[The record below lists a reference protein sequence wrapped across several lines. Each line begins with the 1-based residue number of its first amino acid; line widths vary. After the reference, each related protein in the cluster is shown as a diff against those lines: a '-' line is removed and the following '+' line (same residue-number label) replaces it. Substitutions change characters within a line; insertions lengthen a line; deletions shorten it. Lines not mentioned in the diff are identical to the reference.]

1 MAIAKKGIRHLRREQ
16 KRTTWTRFHLP
27 RGQDWPKWM
36 TGRLNTY
43 LGPLADVTGRGKVR
57 LGRKVDDPEQAAL
70 IVRECVLAR
79 FITVIPDSHRLLT
92 HSEIVWE
99 SADALKDFQHSPLC
113 SEFLQSLG
121 CENENESLLSLQW
134 DSGFSMGEN
143 LGQADDLHGRMTL
156 TTFNIP
162 YTGVP
167 DCKAWRRA
175 LADAFGGFMPKGCED
190 LRSPPAFQWK
200 AYAWVDDNHQE
211 QPTAAETSRG
221 QAVCYQ
227 FFRWNGNGA
236 SPEREEASARDPG
249 AHELWAKTVAKA
261 MPPVE
266 AWKQERW
273 DIEVAPCCLD
283 SETGEGD

>member
-1 MAIAKKGIRHLRREQ
+1 MMAIAKKGIRHLRREQ
-16 KRTTWTRFHLP
+16 KRTTWTRFHLR

-36 TGRLNTY
+36 TGRLNIY

-70 IVRECVLAR
+70 IVL
-79 FITVIPDSHRLLT
+79 
-92 HSEIVWE
+92 WE

-167 DCKAWRRA
+167 DARHGAA
-175 LADAFGGFMPKGCED
+175 L
-190 LRSPPAFQWK
+190 L
-200 AYAWVDDNHQE
+200 
-211 QPTAAETSRG
+211 PTPSAAETIRG

-227 FFRWNGNGA
+227 FFRLNGNGA

-273 DIEVAPCCLD
+273 DIEEAPCCLD
-283 SETGEGD
+283 SETDEGD